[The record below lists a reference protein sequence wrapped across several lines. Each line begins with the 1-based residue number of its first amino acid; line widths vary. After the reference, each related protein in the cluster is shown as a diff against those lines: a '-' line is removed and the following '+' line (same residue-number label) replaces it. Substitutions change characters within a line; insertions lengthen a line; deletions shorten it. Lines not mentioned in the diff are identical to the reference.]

1 MCVLRDGVGWGA
13 QSCWGQAW
21 ESWTLLDPKEWE
33 NRIRRGHT
41 QDPGTGLGSKVLGL
55 ARPWFP

>member
-1 MCVLRDGVGWGA
+1 MCVA
-13 QSCWGQAW
+13 GQGGT
-21 ESWTLLDPKEWE
+21 ELLGPRLGKWTLLDPKEWE
-33 NRIRRGHT
+33 NRIRRGHA